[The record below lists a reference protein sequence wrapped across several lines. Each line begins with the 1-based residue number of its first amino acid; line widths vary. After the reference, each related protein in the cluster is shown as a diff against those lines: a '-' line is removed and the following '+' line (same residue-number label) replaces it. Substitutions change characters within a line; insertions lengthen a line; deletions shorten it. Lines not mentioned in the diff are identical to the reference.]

1 MIPRV
6 HADLE
11 MVMASNESR
20 RMITGNL
27 RKHVLAFGDK
37 LRMLPSLAWE
47 SVWKMG
53 RDDPR
58 RVIHAFKVGFSLI
71 IIVSLLY
78 LLEPIFNGIGENVI
92 WAVMTVVVVF
102 QFTAGAT
109 LCKSL
114 NRGFGTL
121 SARLLAFLIKYF
133 ASGSGHVFQAF
144 VIGATVFILQVDL
157 ATSFKLLS
165 LELQFL

>member
-102 QFTAGAT
+102 QFTAA
-109 LCKSL
+109 
-114 NRGFGTL
+114 
-121 SARLLAFLIKYF
+121 AR
-133 ASGSGHVFQAF
+133 
-144 VIGATVFILQVDL
+144 
-157 ATSFKLLS
+157 
-165 LELQFL
+165 